1 MIIRVIGVDEDDGI
15 RGYFDLAPFDFV
27 SKSML
32 NSIIIKNYEMSGHH
46 RYLRILIANRVPQA
60 AKPSIL
66 IIIITFLSQFP
77 TSRILYP
84 LLTYKILSSEYQ
96 ILVSI
101 FPLNNDD
108 ENNASPLSFPLLP
121 SPHPQKIILSSSAHF
136 PLSSLHLLSIINP
149 PLVPLLT
156 STLNTIPL
164 PPINGT

>member
-15 RGYFDLAPFDFV
+15 RGYFNLAPCDLA

-32 NSIIIKNYEMSGHH
+32 SSIIIKNYEMSGHH

-66 IIIITFLSQFP
+66 IIIITFLFQFP

-101 FPLNNDD
+101 FPLNND
-108 ENNASPLSFPLLP
+108 ENNASPPSFPLLS
-121 SPHPQKIILSSSAHF
+121 SPHPQKIILSSSAYF